1 MTDTLQQ
8 NDDGTLAAEYV
19 LGTLPEAERRAFAA
33 RLGSDAALRQQVQ
46 YWEAQFSSFN
56 ADYASANPPP
66 ALRGAV
72 HERLFGPE
80 EKKGFLQSLGF
91 WRGLSFA
98 TLATLAITVAVPYF
112 SNPAPKTTSVAEL
125 ALQQGGGVQLA
136 AYFDADKKLIR
147 YARVS
152 DAPLSGR
159 DFELWV
165 IIGKDAP
172 VSLGVVPSDKS
183 GVIKVSADLATKMA
197 DATLAI
203 SDEPKGGSPTGK
215 ATGAILSV
223 GKLTPI

>member
-1 MTDTLQQ
+1 MSDTSR
-8 NDDGTLAAEYV
+8 DDGLLAAEYV
-19 LGTLPEAERRAFAA
+19 LGVLPDAERKAVMAQ
-33 RLGSDAALRQQVQ
+33 LGVDAPLRQQVQ
-46 YWEAQFSSFN
+46 YWEAQFASFN
-56 ADYASANPPP
+56 GDYASANPPP
-66 ALRGAV
+66 ALRSAL
-72 HERLFGPE
+72 HERLFGRE

-98 TLATLAITVAVPYF
+98 TLAALALTIAVPYALRPTP
-112 SNPAPKTTSVAEL
+112 NATSVAEL

-152 DAPLSGR
+152 DAPVSGR

-172 VSLGVVPSDKS
+172 VSLGVVPNDKS
-183 GVIKVSADLATKMA
+183 GVIKVSADLAAKMV